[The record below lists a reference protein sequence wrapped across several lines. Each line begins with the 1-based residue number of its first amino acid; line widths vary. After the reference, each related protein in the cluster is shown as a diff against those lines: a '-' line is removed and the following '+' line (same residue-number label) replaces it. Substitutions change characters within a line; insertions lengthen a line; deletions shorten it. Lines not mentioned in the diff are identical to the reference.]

1 MSRGWRSIVVPLVAA
16 LAISSI
22 TIGNAAPLG
31 SGDNDRWQMFA
42 PNPPDEAVWTTMG
55 GTPVSGAHLDA
66 FPFRAAN
73 VTADRPPDLADTH
86 PNVRWGRYFLTIGEL
101 DHRFRRTLA
110 DYACRRWNATHDDS
124 PQVLS
129 VTQHVERVVLDGE
142 NPVRRNTLIEYNC
155 ATGSGASR
163 YALALFGPRLPQ
175 SEGAASP
182 SSTVPLSSM
191 SSRTRR

>member
-1 MSRGWRSIVVPLVAA
+1 MPLVAA

-22 TIGNAAPLG
+22 IIGNAALLE
-31 SGDNDRWQMFA
+31 SVDNDRWQMFA
-42 PNPPDEAVWTTMG
+42 PNPPNEAVWTTMRE
-55 GTPVSGAHLDA
+55 TTVSGAHVDA

-73 VTADRPPDLADTH
+73 VTADRPPDLADTY
-86 PNVRWGRYFLTIGEL
+86 PNVRWGRYSLTIGEL
-101 DHRFRRTLA
+101 DHRFRRSLA
-110 DYACRRWNATHDDS
+110 EYACRRWNATHEN
-124 PQVLS
+124 PLRAVS
-129 VTQHVERVVLDGE
+129 VTEHVERVVLDGE

-163 YALALFGPRLPQ
+163 EGLAVLWPGLGQ
-175 SEGAASP
+175 SDGAASP